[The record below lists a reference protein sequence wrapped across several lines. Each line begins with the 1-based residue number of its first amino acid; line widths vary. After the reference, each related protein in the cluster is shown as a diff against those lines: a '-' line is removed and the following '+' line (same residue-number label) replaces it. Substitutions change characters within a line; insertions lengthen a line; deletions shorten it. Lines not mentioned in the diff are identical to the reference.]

1 MWEYFADG
9 EAGADGD
16 SQKKKAKKKRADGR
30 EISPI
35 EWDKSEEESEKSDEE
50 DDDDDV
56 EDDKSDIS
64 NESLKSNKSGNKS
77 DSETERRRNFFSF
90 ILWLFRTN
98 KISGFFVLFC
108 FLIIPGQTSVL
119 NLMWIEGKDLGL
131 NLL

>member
-77 DSETERRRNFFSF
+77 DSETERRRKFFSF

-98 KISGFFVLFC
+98 KNKWVFCFVLF
-108 FLIIPGQTSVL
+108 FNYPWT
-119 NLMWIEGKDLGL
+119 N
-131 NLL
+131 